1 MARGL
6 RVAGAAREE
15 REEARL
21 LLRVDMVLLDW
32 IDLLFKF
39 RRTSGSYYQ
48 VHVYTPRLRL
58 LYRASPR
65 APY

>member
-39 RRTSGSYYQ
+39 RRTSGSYYTF
-48 VHVYTPRLRL
+48 TPRA
-58 LYRASPR
+58 YRASPR

>member
-1 MARGL
+1 MARGS

-32 IDLLFKF
+32 IDLLLLVVFALLV
-39 RRTSGSYYQ
+39 SYKWQ
-48 VHVYTPRLRL
+48 LEIFFN
-58 LYRASPR
+58 
-65 APY
+65 